1 MFEKTKPLIIQ
12 SGFLVRIGQQ
22 CRLVTKRQ
30 MKRNTHHLG
39 HIIGS
44 SRLLLLLVMVVLV
57 RFQTTRGQVDVAR
70 SRIDRFHWWTVGFQ
84 PLLTDA
90 RVATGLV
97 LTNHQ
102 IDIGTVAFGENLL
115 LQSPKNAQ
123 RKLQSRNGHKSAPQH
138 LHRPTLDKWGPDFST
153 GIPEEHQTGTSGN
166 ELRPGWVAKRADQFQ
181 QLTAGTVV
189 VEPGQ
194 LGRGTLQ
201 AHRIQR
207 HPRPTE
213 QIAVHRTTARPVDH
227 RQHEVVLVLLHRG
240 GRIVL
245 QTIPAHRRRCI
256 QQTHVQKCI
265 GSGTAKIAGHLVV
278 DLTTHGDRVACS
290 RCRLFDDELVSVVQA
305 GKHARL
311 PNIQATLHRLQIRTP
326 VMFHVVAVSDT
337 LIRVDNAERREP
349 IAAQTWSAVLVVR
362 AKSWKRARP
371 SCGTFRFNNAV
382 DIH

>member
-44 SRLLLLLVMVVLV
+44 SRLLLLLLVMVVLV

-115 LQSPKNAQ
+115 LQIRGFQRSTRPALLAMSCALDGSRSEQTNFNSSLPAPSSLNLANWGEAPCRRTESNATPD
-123 RKLQSRNGHKSAPQH
+123 RPSRSQSTEPPPDQWTIAN
-138 LHRPTLDKWGPDFST
+138 TKWYLFCCTAAAESC
-153 GIPEEHQTGTSGN
+153 S
-166 ELRPGWVAKRADQFQ
+166 RRFQ
-181 QLTAGTVV
+181 
-189 VEPGQ
+189 
-194 LGRGTLQ
+194 
-201 AHRIQR
+201 
-207 HPRPTE
+207 
-213 QIAVHRTTARPVDH
+213 
-227 RQHEVVLVLLHRG
+227 
-240 GRIVL
+240 RIV
-245 QTIPAHRRRCI
+245 AAASNRR
-256 QQTHVQKCI
+256 T
-265 GSGTAKIAGHLVV
+265 GTAKIAGHLVV